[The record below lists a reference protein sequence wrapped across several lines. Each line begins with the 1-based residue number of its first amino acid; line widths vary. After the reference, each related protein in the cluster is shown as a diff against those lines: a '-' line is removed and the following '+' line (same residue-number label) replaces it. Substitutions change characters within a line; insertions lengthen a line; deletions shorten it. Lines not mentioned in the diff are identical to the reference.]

1 MGLTPEA
8 ADAYFVQDY
17 GPRTPIGGV
26 ELLDRRWFHDDGAAL
41 TELGRFDAG
50 AHLDLDGFTI
60 RQLNYSLIEPGTIKA
75 FHLHRHQ
82 TDVWYV
88 PPHDRVLVV
97 LGDARDGSATAGE
110 TMRIVLGGGSNR
122 LLRIP
127 PEVAHGARNIGTA
140 TARIL
145 YFTDRHFD
153 PDPGNTDEGRLP
165 WDFFGTDVWEI
176 ERG

>member
-8 ADAYFVQDY
+8 ENAYFVQDY
-17 GPRTPIGGV
+17 SPRRGIEGV
-26 ELLDRRWFHDDGAAL
+26 EMIATPWFHDDGAAL
-41 TELGRFDAG
+41 TELGRFERG
-50 AHLDLDGFTI
+50 AHLGLDGFEI

-75 FHLHRHQ
+75 FHLHRRQ

-97 LGDARDGSATAGE
+97 LGDVRAGSPTAGE
-110 TMRIVLGGGSNR
+110 TMRVVLGGGSNR

-127 PEVAHGARNIGTA
+127 PEVAHGARNVGTS
-140 TARIL
+140 TGRIL
-145 YFTDRHFD
+145 YFTDRHFS
-153 PDPGNTDEGRLP
+153 PDADTTDEGRLP
-165 WDFFGTDVWEI
+165 WDFFGTDLWEI

>member
-1 MGLTPEA
+1 MSLTP
-8 ADAYFVQDY
+8 DAERVFFKQDY
-17 GPRTPIGGV
+17 APCRTIEGV
-26 ELLDRRWFHDDGAAL
+26 EIVPLKWFHDDGAAL
-41 TELGRFDAG
+41 TELGRFEGG
-50 AHLDLDGFTI
+50 AHLGLADFTI

-75 FHLHRHQ
+75 FHLHRVQ

-97 LGDARDGSATAGE
+97 LGDVRAGSPTEGM
-110 TMRIVLGGGSNR
+110 TMRLALGGGGNM

-127 PEVAHGARNIGTA
+127 PEVAHGARNIGTD

-145 YFTDRHFD
+145 YFTDRHFS
-153 PDPGNTDEGRLP
+153 PGANETDEGRLP
-165 WDFFGTDVWEI
+165 WDFFGEKIWEI

>member
-1 MGLTPEA
+1 MSLTPD
-8 ADAYFVQDY
+8 ADSAYFKQDY
-17 GPRTPIGGV
+17 SPRRMIEGV
-26 ELLDRRWFHDDGAAL
+26 ELHKLNWFHDDGSAF
-41 TELGRFDAG
+41 TELGRFDDG
-50 AHLDLDGFTI
+50 AHLGLEDFTL
-60 RQLNYSLIEPGTIKA
+60 RQLNYSLIEPGTVKA

-97 LGDARDGSATAGE
+97 LGDVRAGSPTVGM
-110 TMRIVLGGGSNR
+110 TMRLALGGGGND

-127 PEVAHGARNIGTA
+127 PEVAHGARNIGTE

-145 YFTDRHFD
+145 YFTDRHFN
-153 PDPGNTDEGRLP
+153 PDAEETDEGRLP
-165 WDFFGTDVWEI
+165 WDFFGAEIWEI